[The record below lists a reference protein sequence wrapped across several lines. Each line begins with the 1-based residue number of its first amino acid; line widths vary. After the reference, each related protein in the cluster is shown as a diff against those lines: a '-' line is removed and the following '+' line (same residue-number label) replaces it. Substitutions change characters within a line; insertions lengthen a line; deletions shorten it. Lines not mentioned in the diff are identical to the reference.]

1 MHSLRSKSATKAWD
15 QIQRFLGACFAL
27 ASPVT
32 ARLDIQIP
40 VESSGLLSFAD
51 KMDIALGSPISGQ
64 SSGSTHLNWFL
75 DADQL
80 SEVLGLI
87 DRDPGVYLDEY
98 GRQLVRVAIKTSLP
112 ELISSD
118 GHTLPNQGSANYL
131 SYEGDSDRLLGDNYV
146 DAELGKNNFFYTYL
160 SLPFSQPDAEFLRYV
175 EFLKKS
181 FPCAMSTA
189 TWKRW
194 TLSKNG
200 RTYVGRKLKLN
211 AVASDS

>member
-27 ASPVT
+27 ANPVT

-40 VESSGLLSFAD
+40 VQSSGLRSFAD
-51 KMDIALGSPISGQ
+51 KMDIALGSPISGR
-64 SSGSTHLNWFL
+64 SSGSTHLNWLL

-80 SEVLGLI
+80 SKVLGLI

-98 GRQLVRVAIKTSLP
+98 GRQLVRVVIKADLP
-112 ELISSD
+112 ELLSD
-118 GHTLPNQGSANYL
+118 DGRTLPNQGSANYL
-131 SYEGDSDRLLGDNYV
+131 NYEGDPDRLLGDNHV
-146 DAELGKNNFFYTYL
+146 EAELGKNNFLYAYL
-160 SLPFSQPDAEFLRYV
+160 SLPFSQPDVEFLRYV

-200 RTYVGRKLKLN
+200 RSYVGRKLKLN
-211 AVASDS
+211 AVGSDS